1 MPELA
6 RFYGISIRMFVERGG
21 QHHTP
26 HFHVYYQDMVASY
39 GVDAIQTLAGELP
52 KRQQRLVEA
61 WAELHRQELLENWQR
76 LQNDQPPVK
85 IAPLR

>member
-21 QHHTP
+21 QHHEP
-26 HFHVYYQDMVASY
+26 HFHVYYQSMVASY
-39 GVDAIQTLAGELP
+39 GIEGVQLLAGQLP

-61 WAELHRQELLENWQR
+61 WVELHLHELLENWHR
-76 LQNDQPPVK
+76 LQNDLPPVK